1 MPGAFTETCT
11 NLHVPGYI
19 ANYEMFKAKGVNDI
33 YIIGV
38 NDVFVMQFVSLF
50 LHFAWYLDN
59 DIAQSVEE

>member
-1 MPGAFTETCT
+1 
-11 NLHVPGYI
+11 
-19 ANYEMFKAKGVNDI
+19 MFKAKGVNDI